1 MNTTLMRIEQVCF
14 VTGFKKPTIYEW
26 MRKGKFPR
34 PIKIGRSARWPSCDV
49 ERWIAEKI
57 DEIKR

>member
-1 MNTTLMRIEQVCF
+1 MRIEQVCF
-14 VTGFKKPTIYEW
+14 ATGFKKTTIYEW

-49 ERWIAEKI
+49 ERWIADKI
-57 DEIKR
+57 KETGS